1 MYFRQ
6 RSTADYAVNM
16 AWVKPPQ
23 AGVFDVPGAKNDD
36 FHAILRPILIT
47 ERSKLQN
54 FPGAFGARLVFD
66 AILTGLI
73 S

>member
-1 MYFRQ
+1 
-6 RSTADYAVNM
+6 M

-23 AGVFDVPGAKNDD
+23 AEEFDVPGAQNDD
-36 FHAILRPILIT
+36 FHANLRQILIT
-47 ERSKLQN
+47 ERSKLQK

-66 AILTGLI
+66 AILTELI